1 LHCNN
6 PDVGV
11 PHDERTWQVGN
22 VCDLGGKK
30 FWLLNPIGVLK
41 MAINTNSG
49 EGIKTNFV
57 GFSSFLGSLTL
68 ETPENKKAYADAKAL
83 VGEAVVK
90 KSFSGLGAESATAK
104 ARKHLKEAKVPVGFS
119 ISGKLKN
126 IFYRENED
134 PATKNKY
141 ENLRVVLQD
150 DIGDVKENTILT
162 LDMGS
167 DLAQK
172 LIQKLEYAVPGEEVE
187 IGAWS
192 SLEAN
197 PKDPDGQLYAKHNVS
212 VKQNG
217 LEVKVAEGVKH
228 YDAVKVLVDEK
239 YAKLEGA
246 DFKRAEN
253 KEMFAKARKSVGIS
267 YFKEILGRIEAHY
280 KQAASE
286 QEESDE
292 HHHATPE
299 NDEGGASY
307 EDGEFSIDP
316 AAAVPGAK

>member
-1 LHCNN
+1 
-6 PDVGV
+6 
-11 PHDERTWQVGN
+11 
-22 VCDLGGKK
+22 
-30 FWLLNPIGVLK
+30 
-41 MAINTNSG
+41 MAINTNAG
-49 EGIKTNFV
+49 EGNKTNFV

-68 ETPENKKAYADAKAL
+68 QTPENKKAYADANAL

-90 KSFSGLGAESATAK
+90 KSFSGLGTDSATAK

-126 IFYRENED
+126 VFYRENED
-134 PATKNKY
+134 PQTKNKY

-150 DIGDVKENTILT
+150 EVGGVKENTVLT

-197 PKDPDGQLYAKHNVS
+197 PKDPDGPLYAKHNVS

-217 LEVKVAEGVKH
+217 LEVKVAADVKH

-253 KEMFAKARKSVGIS
+253 KEMFAKARKSVGIV
-267 YFKEILGRIEAHY
+267 YFKEILQRIEAHY
-280 KQAASE
+280 KTTAAEHEDSDQNHAVPESE
-286 QEESDE
+286 DQ
-292 HHHATPE
+292 
-299 NDEGGASY
+299 GGSY
-307 EDGEFSIDP
+307 DAEEFSINP

>member
-1 LHCNN
+1 
-6 PDVGV
+6 
-11 PHDERTWQVGN
+11 
-22 VCDLGGKK
+22 
-30 FWLLNPIGVLK
+30 

-49 EGIKTNFV
+49 EGTTTNYV

-68 ETPENKKAYADAKAL
+68 ETAANKKAYADAKAL

-90 KSFSGLGAESATAK
+90 KSFSGLGTDSATAK

-126 IFYRENED
+126 VFYRENED

-141 ENLRVVLQD
+141 ENLRVFLQD
-150 DIGDVKENTILT
+150 EVGGVKENTILT

-172 LIQKLEYAVPGEEVE
+172 LIQKLEYAIPGEEVE

-197 PKDPDGQLYAKHNVS
+197 PKDPDGPLYAKHNVS

-228 YDAVKVLVDEK
+228 YDVVKVLVDEK

-280 KQAASE
+280 KTTAAE
-286 QEESDE
+286 HEESDQ
-292 HHHATPE
+292 HHVASE
-299 NDEGGASY
+299 SDEGGASY